1 MVIPIAVNND
11 DLAKDEIVRAALRLY
26 QKVGPTN
33 VTMDDL
39 AGASGRSR
47 TSLYYYYKNRDEI
60 FHAAMEKIAGEM
72 ATEIRQAVGR
82 AETLPDKIFAFCQ
95 SKINA
100 SLGDWKKVLNDM
112 WAAMSAEEQ
121 SRHVRAMATLHNKLI
136 YHESMILN
144 EILADAA
151 RRKEM
156 RAISPG
162 DQDML
167 VFLISSGIRGLRRE
181 IFELHD
187 PHDMKAALQL
197 LTDMVV
203 KWLRR

>member
-1 MVIPIAVNND
+1 MAIAPVVPD
-11 DLAKDEIVRAALRLY
+11 DIAKDEILRAALRLY
-26 QKVGPTN
+26 QKLGPTN
-33 VTMDDL
+33 VTMDDV

-60 FHAAMEKIAGEM
+60 YHAVMEKIADEM
-72 ATEIRQAVGR
+72 AAEIRQAVM
-82 AETLPDKIFAFCQ
+82 AVESMPDKTYAFCH
-95 SKINA
+95 SKIKA
-100 SLGDWKKVLNDM
+100 SLGGWKKVLTAM

-121 SRHVRAMATLHNKLI
+121 SRHGRVMATLHNRLI
-136 YHESMILN
+136 YHEGLILN
-144 EILADAA
+144 EILAGAA

-187 PHDMKAALQL
+187 PHDLTAALRL
-197 LTDMVV
+197 LTDIVV
-203 KWLRR
+203 KWLRK